1 MTRKKKNLSK
11 RKNVKEE
18 KESEIYQ
25 IEEMHNLVVENI
37 TQLVFTHN
45 IRSDINLQFSALHK
59 ILNQANYNMTERTQN
74 LWMTFKIS

>member
-1 MTRKKKNLSK
+1 
-11 RKNVKEE
+11 
-18 KESEIYQ
+18 
-25 IEEMHNLVVENI
+25 MHNLVVENI